1 MYFVKSIRQCESN
14 CTWFL
19 TILPIK
25 SSKIHQFYTVDRFCF
40 HTHEVGTF
48 IAIHQ
53 IETKSKGEIMI
64 TLSKQYS
71 TNHFQVILFKGISSN
86 TPYHNSAYKTHV
98 K

>member
-14 CTWFL
+14 CKWFL

-53 IETKSKGEIMI
+53 IETKSKGEIII